1 MKRCF
6 SLTSAA
12 VLGLTLLAGT
22 PSFGKGGHGHSGG
35 SGGGH
40 AHSGGSGHGGGH
52 AHSSGH
58 PSGEH
63 HSSGHVAPSHS
74 THPQMTHNSPTRPQ
88 THSHP
93 THPQPAPNQGPAQHV
108 AGVNG
113 TSSQSFT
120 HTGRGWHHGY
130 GWGAW
135 GDGAGFPWDYNPYW
149 NGSPGVIVVPEET
162 EIVEREYMTSIAP
175 TPPAPTARPIPSS
188 NADETGPEQAST
200 AP

>member
-120 HTGRGWHHGY
+120 HTGRLGRWSRLPLGLQSLLERLSRR
-130 GWGAW
+130 
-135 GDGAGFPWDYNPYW
+135 DRRAGRDRN
-149 NGSPGVIVVPEET
+149 
-162 EIVEREYMTSIAP
+162 RR
-175 TPPAPTARPIPSS
+175 ARIHDLHRTDASR
-188 NADETGPEQAST
+188 ADRSADPLFECR
-200 AP
+200 